1 MKPGRIAAVVIGVL
15 LALPA
20 LALFVSGAVLTVGY
34 ATERDDGGYFDA
46 TLDRLS
52 TATAAITTGEADLRA
67 DPGPPDRVLDFV
79 DFSVRIK
86 ATGIDEGSEL
96 FIGIGPEADVETYLS
111 GVARDEIRDVEPDG
125 DVDYR
130 SIPGTAVPAPPAE
143 QGFWVASASGVGT
156 QELIWEFSEGSW
168 AAVLMNADAS
178 PGILAEVTVGVRS
191 GALLPIALSI
201 LVAGALLL
209 AVAVVI
215 IVVAARGHAAE
226 AVPAE
231 EVPEAGVV
239 PVSVEPVRLEASIDS
254 PLSQWLWLVKWFLAI
269 PHFIV
274 LAFLWIAFVLLTV
287 IAGVVILFTGR
298 YPKGI
303 FDFNVGVL
311 RWTWRV
317 LYYAGP
323 GGLGTDR
330 YPPFTTDE
338 VAGYPASLYVVYPAE
353 LSRGL
358 VLVKWWLLAIPQYLV
373 LAFIAGG
380 GAGWWW
386 SDTWRNGGGAWSGG
400 LVALL
405 VLIAAVI
412 LLFTGRYP
420 RPLFALIIG
429 LNRWVFRV
437 IAYASLMTDR
447 YPPFRLDQGGREPR
461 PAGESQDPGGT
472 RA

>member
-1 MKPGRIAAVVIGVL
+1 MKPVRIVVVVIGAL
-15 LALPA
+15 LALVA
-20 LALFVSGAVLTVGY
+20 LVLFISGAVLAVGY

-46 TLDRLS
+46 TLDRLA

-86 ATGIDEGSEL
+86 ATSIDPGSEL
-96 FIGIGPEADVETYLS
+96 FIGIGPEADVEAYLS
-111 GVARDEIRDVEPDG
+111 GVARDEIRDVDPDG
-125 DVDYR
+125 DVEYR
-130 SIPGTAVPAPPAE
+130 GIAGSETPAPPAE
-143 QGFWVASASGVGT
+143 QGFWVASATGSGT
-156 QELIWEFSEGSW
+156 QELVWEFSEGTW

-191 GALLPIALSI
+191 GALLPVAISI
-201 LVAGALLL
+201 LFVGALLL
-209 AVAVVI
+209 VVSVAI

-226 AVPAE
+226 AAPSRH
-231 EVPEAGVV
+231 VPEVGAA
-239 PVSVEPVRLEASIDS
+239 PLVSTEPVRLEASIDS

-274 LAFLWIAFVLLTV
+274 LVFLWIAFVLLTLV
-287 IAGVVILFTGR
+287 SGVAILFTGR
-298 YPKGI
+298 YPRGI

-311 RWTWRV
+311 RWSWRV
-317 LYYAGP
+317 LFYASS

-330 YPPFTTDE
+330 YPPFTTDH
-338 VAGYPASLYVVYPAE
+338 VADYPATLDVVYPAT

-358 VLVKWWLLAIPQYLV
+358 VLVKWWLLAIPHYLV

-386 SDTWRNGGGAWSGG
+386 GDNWRSGAGLWSGG

-405 VLIAAVI
+405 VLIAAVV

-420 RPLFALIIG
+420 RPLFDLIIG

-437 IAYASLMTDR
+437 IAYTSLMTDR
-447 YPPFRLDQGGREPR
+447 YPPFRLDQGGHEREPTD
-461 PAGESQDPGGT
+461 A
-472 RA
+472 

>member
-1 MKPGRIAAVVIGVL
+1 MKPGRIAAVVVGVL

-20 LALFVSGAVLTVGY
+20 LALFVGGAALTVGY

-52 TATAAITTGEADLRA
+52 TATAAITTREVDLRA
-67 DPGPPDRVLDFV
+67 NPGPPDRVLDFV

-86 ATGIDEGSEL
+86 VTGIDQGSAL
-96 FIGIGPEADVETYLS
+96 FIGIGSEADVETYLS
-111 GVARDEIRDVEPDG
+111 GVARDEILDVDPDG

-130 SIPGTAVPAPPAE
+130 RIPGTAVPDPPAE

-156 QELIWEFSEGSW
+156 QELIWEFSEGNW

-191 GALLPIALSI
+191 GALLPVALSI
-201 LVAGALLL
+201 LVTGALLL
-209 AVAVVI
+209 AVAMVV

-226 AVPAE
+226 VVTAE
-231 EVPEAGVV
+231 EMPEAGAVP
-239 PVSVEPVRLEASIDS
+239 PVSVEPVRVEASIDS

-269 PHFIV
+269 PHFVV

-287 IAGVVILFTGR
+287 ISGVVILFTGR
-298 YPKGI
+298 YPRGI

-323 GGLGTDR
+323 GGVGTDR
-330 YPPFTTDE
+330 YPPFTIDE
-338 VAGYPASLYVVYPAE
+338 VAGYPATLGVVYPAE

-358 VLVKWWLLAIPQYLV
+358 VLVKWWLLAIPHYLV

-386 SDTWRNGGGAWSGG
+386 SDAWRSGGGAWSGG

-405 VLIAAVI
+405 VLIAAVV

-420 RPLFALIIG
+420 RPLFDLIIG

-447 YPPFRLDQGGREPR
+447 YPPFRLDQGGQEPR
-461 PAGESQDPGGT
+461 PAAESQETGGT
-472 RA
+472 